1 MYETDE
7 KGTEVAIVIE
17 DVNPEAL
24 FSESLLALSDLLSDA
39 TGGTPVTHEVEL
51 RAPDLQ
57 ALLDDW
63 VRELVKLGERDG
75 FVPERVEKLRLESTS
90 VRARVAGERSIPL
103 DRIRPLTPQGVEVKR
118 LDDGAWAARA
128 ILSG

>member
-7 KGTEVAIVIE
+7 TGTGVAIVIE

-24 FSESLLALSDLLSDA
+24 FTESLLALSDLLSDA

-51 RAPDLQ
+51 RAPDLRS
-57 ALLDDW
+57 LLEDW
-63 VRELVKLGERDG
+63 VRELVKLSERDG
-75 FVPERVEKLRLESTS
+75 FVPERVEKLRLEQTS
-90 VRARVAGERSIPL
+90 LSARIAGERSIPQEE
-103 DRIRPLTPQGVEVKR
+103 IRALTPQGVELKR

-128 ILSG
+128 SLSG